1 MSRSNVTDNVTGFD
15 RFVNHAVAAL
25 AVLIIAAGYVSA
37 LGRFA
42 GIA

>member
-1 MSRSNVTDNVTGFD
+1 MSRSNVTDNVTGFAPI
-15 RFVNHAVAAL
+15 VNRAVAVL
-25 AVLIIAAGYVSA
+25 AVLIIAAGYVAA